1 VKIAIVAN
9 TSWNIYNFRMNLIR
23 GFKEKGFEVIC
34 IAPEDRF
41 TGLLKKENID
51 FYPVKIHSKG
61 NNPIADLSLL
71 KQFRNIYSITKPDI
85 ILQYTIK
92 PNIYGTLAAKLC
104 NIPTINTVTGL
115 GTVFLHDNW
124 VSKVAQSLY
133 KFSFRFAGKVL
144 FQNSDDQQ
152 FFVEKALVSS
162 SKTTLVHGSGVNTH
176 IFHPSK
182 LEITSV
188 PFRFLMA
195 ARLLY
200 DKGIREYAKASL
212 LLYEKYGNAV
222 ECHLIGSVDSDKQLG
237 IPEEE
242 LSEWTQKYHIKYHT
256 FSEQIAA
263 VYQFVHVV
271 VLPSY
276 REGVPKTLLE
286 AAACA
291 KPLIATDVAGCRE
304 VVINNWNGL
313 LCKPKDAED
322 LFDKMV
328 QIMEMSKEQQL
339 QMSKNS
345 YEFIQQSFSDKIV
358 FNEYFCLVKE
368 LLAGNVYLNEI

>member
-1 VKIAIVAN
+1 
-9 TSWNIYNFRMNLIR
+9 MNLIR
-23 GFKEKGFEVIC
+23 GFKEQGFEVMC

-41 TGLLKKENID
+41 TALLKKENID
-51 FYPVKIHSKG
+51 FYPVKIYSKG
-61 NNPIADLSLL
+61 NNPIADLGLL
-71 KQFRNIYSITKPDI
+71 KQLRNIYSITKPDI
-85 ILQYTIK
+85 ILQYTIR
-92 PNIYGTLAAKLC
+92 PNIYGTLAAKFC

-124 VSKVAQSLY
+124 VSKIAQSLY

-152 FFVEKALVSS
+152 FFIEKCLVSS
-162 SKTTLVHGSGVNTH
+162 SKTALVPGSGVNTN
-176 IFHPSK
+176 IFHPSQI
-182 LEITSV
+182 EIPIA

-200 DKGIREYAKASL
+200 DKGIREYGKASL

-237 IPEEE
+237 IPAEE
-242 LSEWTQKYHIKYHT
+242 LSEWVKKHHIKYHT
-256 FSEQIAA
+256 FSEQIAS
-263 VYQFVHVV
+263 VYQSVHVV
-271 VLPSY
+271 VLASY

-304 VVINNWNGL
+304 VVTNDWNGL

-328 QIMEMSKEQQL
+328 QIMEIPAERQM

-345 YEFIQQSFSDKIV
+345 YELIHQNFSDKIV